1 MIEWLRYVIHAEVEK
16 FLAQGWEVSD
26 DLQGTS
32 HGKYAVLMRWT
43 GEGEPDEAEMR
54 SAPDSLRH

>member
-16 FLAQGWEVSD
+16 FLAQGWEISD

-32 HGKYAVLMRWT
+32 HGRWSVLMRWT
-43 GEGEPDEAEMR
+43 GEGEP
-54 SAPDSLRH
+54 PQ